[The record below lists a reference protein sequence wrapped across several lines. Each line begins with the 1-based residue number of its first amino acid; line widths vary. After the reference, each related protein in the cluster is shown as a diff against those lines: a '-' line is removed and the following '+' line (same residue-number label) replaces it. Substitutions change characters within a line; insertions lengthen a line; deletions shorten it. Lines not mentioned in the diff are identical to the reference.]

1 MYIKHYWMSCLYRV
15 ICDFLSF
22 CVFQISCSELGSRHS
37 IWSEK
42 SLLSLSD
49 QNQDKHKIFELCF
62 SGFFAEVFIFSKS
75 EEELASVSPARKV
88 ADKFYIWYPGLRI
101 RFWPKTGSGALYLNR
116 RLLYEHLDICKA
128 FFLFSYFW
136 CQTSSV
142 SPRAPDPVQILTDP
156 GWFSESRT
164 SMECLTPKVWKLS
177 RRLLKWSYF
186 HLIYL

>member
-88 ADKFYIWYPGLRI
+88 GEQILYMICRVEDPVLDPGLCTSI
-101 RFWPKTGSGALYLNR
+101 EVYCMNILDSFQSLPLVFI
-116 RLLYEHLDICKA
+116 LLVSDVLCK
-128 FFLFSYFW
+128 
-136 CQTSSV
+136 
-142 SPRAPDPVQILTDP
+142 P
-156 GWFSESRT
+156 
-164 SMECLTPKVWKLS
+164 
-177 RRLLKWSYF
+177 
-186 HLIYL
+186 